1 MGSNPHAIDVTDLPT
16 GAPPAAPVLGDNDIA
31 LAQTSEAVVRW
42 MKDGTITVEAAGQT
56 FGPYTTSHGMVR
68 NPAATAVAWATMEG
82 EVMAWADGEAE
93 PFVLSETGLDDV
105 RVGAVTGTDCSRR
118 ADRCTFFV
126 SGYDFDANTSEVFTL
141 TSTGVRG
148 EVDPD
153 GLLISVRDATDDGR
167 VLGFTEID
175 ELAPSTCSAV
185 LDPAETGSKPLWKTC
200 DHALDTFSPNGEYVL
215 ASDTYGDGIGSGV
228 IAVYDAETGE
238 LLADRTNRSRAWRS
252 TTAPSGRTRPT
263 SCSPRYQD
271 GQWSMVRMDVDGAME
286 YAIAPQKGNQDN
298 VPWRFETR

>member
-1 MGSNPHAIDVTDLPT
+1 M
-16 GAPPAAPVLGDNDIA
+16 
-31 LAQTSEAVVRW
+31 RW
-42 MKDGTITVEAAGQT
+42 TKDGTSSVEAAGQT
-56 FGPYTTSHGMVR
+56 FGPYTSSHGIVR
-68 NPAATAVAWATMEG
+68 NPAATAVAWATDEG
-82 EVMAWADGEAE
+82 EVMAWADGESE

-105 RVGAVTGTDCSRR
+105 RVGAVTGTDCSRQ
-118 ADRCTFFV
+118 ADQCTFFV

-167 VLGFTEID
+167 VLGLTEID
-175 ELAPSTCSAV
+175 ELDPSSCSAV
-185 LDPAETGSKPLWKTC
+185 LDPAETGSKPLWETC
-200 DHALDTFSPNGEYVL
+200 DHTLDTFSPNGDYVL
-215 ASDTYGDGIGSGV
+215 ASDPYGDGIGAGV
-228 IAVYDAETGE
+228 IAVYDAEHGE
-238 LLADRTNRSRAWRS
+238 LLADRRNTQQEPGLLQR
-252 TTAPSGRTRPT
+252 APSGRTRPT
-263 SCSPRYQD
+263 SCSRVFQD